1 MALNPDQMPP
11 LPDWMAE
18 LARKAGVDGDTSA
31 RDKSESDARFI
42 SDFSDDLTVAI
53 ALRSWERA
61 VELVEEGRA
70 KVSSIP
76 SLSTKLT
83 PLTAS
88 LTSALLDALSAPG
101 NRKNTA
107 VSLIGHL
114 LKLGQGPAA
123 RSTFLNARA
132 GAVDR
137 YVRAIRFEG
146 HVGMYV
152 HDLALVV
159 FTGIKHTADWFL
171 AGFVEHDMTSSQ
183 YFFAS
188 YAIIFTD
195 RRQALIDWAKKQIEM
210 YAERFRKQVYSSD
223 AEQQTVKEALK
234 ITHSQSRKVCP

>member
-1 MALNPDQMPP
+1 MQRTSMTFHPDQMPP

-18 LARKAGVDGDTSA
+18 LARGAGVDGDTSA
-31 RDKSESDARFI
+31 RDKSERDARFV

-61 VELVEEGRA
+61 VDLVEEGRA

-76 SLSTKLT
+76 SLSARLT
-83 PLTAS
+83 PLTTS

-107 VSLIGHL
+107 VSLIGYL
-114 LKLGQGPAA
+114 LRLGQGPAA

-132 GAVDR
+132 EAMNR

-152 HDLALVV
+152 HDLAAVV

-171 AGFVEHDMTSSQ
+171 AGFVEHEMTSSQ
-183 YFFAS
+183 YPLLHLPYGRICS
-188 YAIIFTD
+188 WTL
-195 RRQALIDWAKKQIEM
+195 RL
-210 YAERFRKQVYSSD
+210 
-223 AEQQTVKEALK
+223 
-234 ITHSQSRKVCP
+234 H